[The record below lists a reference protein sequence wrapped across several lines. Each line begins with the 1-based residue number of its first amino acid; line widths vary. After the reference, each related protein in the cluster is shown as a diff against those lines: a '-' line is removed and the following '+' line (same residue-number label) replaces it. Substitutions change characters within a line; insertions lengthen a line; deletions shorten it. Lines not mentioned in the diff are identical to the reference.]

1 MPPLRLTL
9 KIDVDTD
16 CGMRIGVP
24 KLGPDSLSKTN
35 LANACRLYFGNLVMD
50 SRAKMFRN
58 KPTL

>member
-35 LANACRLYFGNLVMD
+35 LANACRLYFGNLVI
-50 SRAKMFRN
+50 RFIRKEI
-58 KPTL
+58 